1 MQEKDL
7 HNEVDDIIVKGIIE
21 HGKKIEQMEKWQR
34 GGHKSVARRLLY
46 AALAAAAIFLL
57 GIVIHPGLKKAPPA
71 YKKDVAYTQKPTIS
85 TDSETLSVDRK
96 SKETDHQLAYTDRK
110 KAKAKSK
117 PVLKAAPQANRTLGD
132 TAKKVSP
139 YDFPFIVEEEERK
152 GNGSS
157 LLSIVINSG
166 LREFGMER
174 LSLEGSNADS
184 LMNHL
189 DLFVDDDYDAEWA
202 KILLLAKVNREEKC
216 RELLKEFIKKEGS
229 HKEQAIRLNELIE

>member
-7 HNEVDDIIVKGIIE
+7 HSEVDDIIVRGIIE
-21 HGKKIEQMEKWQR
+21 HGKKIEQMKKWQR

-46 AALAAAAIFLL
+46 AALTAAAIFIL
-57 GIVIHPGLKKAPPA
+57 GIVITPSPKKAPPA
-71 YKKDVAYTQKPTIS
+71 YNRDVPN
-85 TDSETLSVDRK
+85 E
-96 SKETDHQLAYTDRK
+96 
-110 KAKAKSK
+110 
-117 PVLKAAPQANRTLGD
+117 
-132 TAKKVSP
+132 
-139 YDFPFIVEEEERK
+139 FPFIVEEEERE

-157 LLSIVINSG
+157 MLSIVIESG

-174 LSLEGSNADS
+174 LSLVGSNADS

-202 KILLLAKVNREEKC
+202 KILLLAKVNRKEEC

-229 HKEQAIRLNELIE
+229 HKDQAIRLNELIE

>member
-7 HNEVDDIIVKGIIE
+7 HSEVDDIIVRGIIE
-21 HGKKIEQMEKWQR
+21 HGKKIEQMKKWQR

-46 AALAAAAIFLL
+46 AALTAAAIFIL
-57 GIVIHPGLKKAPPA
+57 GIVITPSP
-71 YKKDVAYTQKPTIS
+71 
-85 TDSETLSVDRK
+85 
-96 SKETDHQLAYTDRK
+96 
-110 KAKAKSK
+110 KSK
-117 PVLKAAPQANRTLGD
+117 PHAYNRDVPNEL
-132 TAKKVSP
+132 
-139 YDFPFIVEEEERK
+139 PFIVEEEERE

-157 LLSIVINSG
+157 MLSIVIESG

-174 LSLEGSNADS
+174 LSLEGSNVDS

-202 KILLLAKVNREEKC
+202 RILILAKADRREEC

-229 HKEQAIRLNELIE
+229 HKEQAIRLSELIE